1 MSYLQ
6 TLVASAEERVRT
18 AKRTVSEG
26 ALEQRIASIG
36 RPRSLRDA
44 LTGAS
49 VTLIGEIKRAS
60 PSAGEL
66 NLGLNAADL
75 AGAYVRGGAAAVSVL
90 TEPDGF
96 RGSLEDLEDAT
107 GAGVPVLR
115 KDFVVDPW
123 QALESRAAGAD
134 AVLLIVRVVGER
146 LAELVSAVEAFGM
159 EALVEVHDD
168 DDLEPAARAGVKLIG
183 VNHRDLATFEVDP
196 ARTAKLAP
204 RMPEGTTLVAL
215 SGVSRRAEVVELE
228 AAGANAVLVGEA
240 LVTADDPA
248 AKVREL
254 LGLP

>member
-6 TLVASAEERVRT
+6 SLVSSAEKRVEN

-26 ALEQRIASIG
+26 ALEQRIVSVA
-36 RPRSLRDA
+36 PPHSLRAA
-44 LTGAS
+44 LDRAGVA
-49 VTLIGEIKRAS
+49 LIGEIKRAS

-66 NLGLNAADL
+66 DL
-75 AGAYVRGGAAAVSVL
+75 ALNPAELADGYVRGGAAAVSVL

-134 AVLLIVRVVGER
+134 AVLLIARVVGER
-146 LAELVSAVEAFGM
+146 LPELLSAVEAFGM
-159 EALVEVHDD
+159 EALVEVYDD
-168 DDLEPAARAGVKLIG
+168 DDLERAAHAGAKLIG

-204 RMPEGTTLVAL
+204 RMPEGATLVAL

-228 AAGANAVLVGEA
+228 AAGADAVLVGEA
-240 LVTADDPA
+240 LVTAEDPA

-254 LGLP
+254 LGSS

>member
-1 MSYLQ
+1 MAYLQ
-6 TLVASAEERVRT
+6 SLVSSAEARVRAAKAT
-18 AKRTVSEG
+18 ASDG
-26 ALEQRIASIG
+26 ALEQRIASLG
-36 RPRSLRDA
+36 VPRSLGDA
-44 LTGAS
+44 LTGGS
-49 VTLIGEIKRAS
+49 MSLIGEIKRAS
-60 PSAGEL
+60 PSAGEF

-146 LAELVSAVEAFGM
+146 LSELMAAVQAFGM

-168 DDLEPAARAGVKLIG
+168 DDLGLATRAGAKLIG

-204 RMPEGTTLVAL
+204 RMPEGATLVAL
-215 SGVSRRAEVVELE
+215 SGVSGRAEVVDLE
-228 AAGANAVLVGEA
+228 AAGADAVLVGEA
-240 LVTADDPA
+240 LVTADEPT

-254 LGLP
+254 LGTA